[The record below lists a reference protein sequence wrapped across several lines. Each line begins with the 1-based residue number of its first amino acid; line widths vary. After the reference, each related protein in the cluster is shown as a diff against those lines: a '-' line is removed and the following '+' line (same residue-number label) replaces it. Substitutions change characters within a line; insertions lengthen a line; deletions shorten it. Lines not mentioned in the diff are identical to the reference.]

1 MAPTPI
7 AKQMEQATKK
17 DTKAAA
23 PSPNAKANL
32 LASAFVTA
40 PGSKK
45 AMKESENNMGDVA
58 KIYELSHADRKVLA
72 TGPKVQIVDSE
83 GKPVAE
89 MPIALF
95 RAVSIKKEM
104 VAGPNPVIKLP
115 AGLEVQ
121 MVQDLITHF
130 NEITTFKKFA
140 KELHAYK
147 APGAYQDLQL
157 CSAADYLGMMAYT
170 QRIFNRYWALIRAER
185 LPEYTDI
192 DAFSSI
198 QTPIGENL
206 FRKVVTKL
214 AQAELDGKIPDPED
228 YAAYLVHNERFG
240 LAVTEA
246 KEKMQKHQDYVE
258 RTAKR
263 EANAK
268 QKTDADQ
275 MWSQQRKLNEKEK
288 AEKDKAKWEAARKT
302 EAELAARVQAKWV
315 QPGKKHW
322 TAEEA
327 GYLRRVRG
335 INVAI

>member
-1 MAPTPI
+1 MAPTPF
-7 AKQMEQATKK
+7 AKQMEQAAKK

-45 AMKESENNMGDVA
+45 AMKESENKMGDVA
-58 KIYELSHADRKVLA
+58 KIYELSHADRKILA
-72 TGPKVQIVDSE
+72 TGPKVQFVDSE
-83 GKPVAE
+83 NAPVAE
-89 MPIALF
+89 MPVALF
-95 RAVSIKKEM
+95 RAISIKKEM
-104 VAGPNPVIKLP
+104 VAGPDPVIKLP
-115 AGLEVQ
+115 VGLEVQ

-130 NEITTFKKFA
+130 NEITTWKKFA
-140 KELHAYK
+140 KEIHPYK
-147 APGAYQDLQL
+147 APGAYEDLQL

-185 LPEYTDI
+185 LPEYSDI
-192 DAFSSI
+192 DAFSII

-206 FRKVVTKL
+206 FRKVVNKL
-214 AQAELDGKIPDPED
+214 AQAELEGKIPDPED

-246 KEKMQKHQDYVE
+246 KEKMQKHHDYVE

-268 QKTDADQ
+268 QKNDAEQ
-275 MWSQQRKLNEKEK
+275 MWSQQRKLTQKEK

-302 EAELAARVQAKWV
+302 EAELAARVQAK
-315 QPGKKHW
+315 QAAPGPKKW
-322 TAEEA
+322 TVEEA

-335 INVAI
+335 INVPV

>member
-1 MAPTPI
+1 MAPTPF
-7 AKQMEQATKK
+7 AKQMEQAAKK

-23 PSPNAKANL
+23 PAPNAKANL

-40 PGSKK
+40 PGPKK
-45 AMKESENNMGDVA
+45 AMKESENKMGDVA
-58 KIYELSHADRKVLA
+58 KIYELSHADRRVLA
-72 TGPKVQIVDSE
+72 TGPKVQIVDS
-83 GKPVAE
+83 KNAPVAE

-104 VAGPNPVIKLP
+104 VAGSDPVIKLP
-115 AGLEVQ
+115 AELEVK

-140 KELHAYK
+140 KEIHPYK
-147 APGAYQDLQL
+147 APGAYEDLQL

-185 LPEYTDI
+185 LPEYSDI
-192 DAFSSI
+192 DAFSTV

-228 YAAYLVHNERFG
+228 YASYLVHNERFG
-240 LAVTEA
+240 LAVTAA

>member
-1 MAPTPI
+1 MAPTPF
-7 AKQMEQATKK
+7 AKQVEQAAKK

-23 PSPNAKANL
+23 PSPDRKANL

-40 PGSKK
+40 PGPKK
-45 AMKESENNMGDVA
+45 AMKETENKMGEVA
-58 KIYELSHADRKVLA
+58 KIYELSHADRRVLA
-72 TGPKVQIVDSE
+72 TGPKVQIVDS
-83 GKPVAE
+83 KNAPVAE

-95 RAVSIKKEM
+95 RAVSDKKEM
-104 VAGPNPVIKLP
+104 VAGPDPVIKLP
-115 AGLEVQ
+115 AELEVR
-121 MVQDLITHF
+121 MVKDLILHF

-140 KELHAYK
+140 KEIRPYG
-147 APGAYQDLQL
+147 APGAYEDLQL

-185 LPEYTDI
+185 LPEYSDI
-192 DAFSSI
+192 DAFSTV
-198 QTPIGENL
+198 QTPMGENL

-246 KEKMQKHQDYVE
+246 KEKIQKHLKYLE
-258 RTAKR
+258 GKAKW

-275 MWSQQRKLNEKEK
+275 MWSQQRKENEKEK
-288 AEKDKAKWEAARKT
+288 AQKDKAKWEAARKT

>member
-1 MAPTPI
+1 MAPTPF
-7 AKQMEQATKK
+7 AKQMEQAAKK

-23 PSPNAKANL
+23 PAPNAKANL

-40 PGSKK
+40 PGTKK
-45 AMKESENNMGDVA
+45 AMKETENKMGDVA
-58 KIYELSHADRKVLA
+58 KIYELSHADRMVLA
-72 TGPKVQIVDSE
+72 KGPKVKIVDSE
-83 GKPVAE
+83 DTPVAE
-89 MPIALF
+89 LPVALF
-95 RAVSIKKEM
+95 RAISVKKEM
-104 VAGPNPVIKLP
+104 VAGPDPVIKLP
-115 AGLEVQ
+115 AGLDVR
-121 MVQDLITHF
+121 MVQDLIKHF
-130 NEITTFKKFA
+130 NEITTFKKYA
-140 KELHAYK
+140 KELHPYQ
-147 APGAYQDLQL
+147 APGTYEDLQL

-185 LPEYTDI
+185 LPEYSDI
-192 DAFSSI
+192 DAFSII

-228 YAAYLVHNERFG
+228 YAAYLEHNERFG
-240 LAVTEA
+240 LAVTGA

-275 MWSQQRKLNEKEK
+275 TWSQQRKQNEKEK
-288 AEKDKAKWEAARKT
+288 AAKDKAKWDAARKA
-302 EAELAARVQAKWV
+302 ESELAARVQAK
-315 QPGKKHW
+315 QAAPGPKKW

-335 INVAI
+335 INVPV

>member
-1 MAPTPI
+1 MAPTPFP
-7 AKQMEQATKK
+7 KLMEQAAKK

-23 PSPNAKANL
+23 PSPSGKANL

-40 PGSKK
+40 PGPKK
-45 AMKESENNMGDVA
+45 AMQASENKMGDVA
-58 KIYELSHADRKVLA
+58 KIYELSHADRKILA

-83 GKPVAE
+83 DKPVAE
-89 MPIALF
+89 MPVALF
-95 RAVSIKKEM
+95 RAVSDKKEM
-104 VAGPNPVIKLP
+104 VAGSDPVIKLP
-115 AGLEVQ
+115 ANLDVR
-121 MVQDLITHF
+121 MVQDLIKHF
-130 NEITTFKKFA
+130 NDITTWSKFA
-140 KELHAYK
+140 KEIRPYA
-147 APGAYQDLQL
+147 APGTYEDIQL
-157 CSAADYLGMMAYT
+157 CSVADYLGMMAYT
-170 QRIFNRYWALIRAER
+170 QKIFNRYWALIRAER

-192 DAFSSI
+192 DAFSTI

-268 QKTDADQ
+268 QKNDADQ
-275 MWSQQRKLNEKEK
+275 MWSQQRKQNEKEK
-288 AEKDKAKWEAARKT
+288 AEKDKAKWDAARKT